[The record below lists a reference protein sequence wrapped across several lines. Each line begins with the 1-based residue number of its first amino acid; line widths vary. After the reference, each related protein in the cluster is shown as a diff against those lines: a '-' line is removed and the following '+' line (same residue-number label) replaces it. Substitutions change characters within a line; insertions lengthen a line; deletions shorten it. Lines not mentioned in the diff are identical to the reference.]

1 MRRVAM
7 QLSLAFLDLP
17 TPTASPPSRELRD
30 AKARAE
36 ALDIL
41 TRLIAKAAQPANQTE
56 ATDE

>member
-1 MRRVAM
+1 M

-17 TPTASPPSRELRD
+17 TPTRSPPSRELCD

-36 ALDIL
+36 ALAIL
-41 TRLIAKAAQPANQTE
+41 ARLIAKAAQPANQME

>member
-1 MRRVAM
+1 M
-7 QLSLAFLDLP
+7 QLTLAPLDLP
-17 TPTASPPSRELRD
+17 TPTPSPPSRELRD

-41 TRLIAKAAQPANQTE
+41 ARLIAKAAQTANQTE

>member
-1 MRRVAM
+1 M
-7 QLSLAFLDLP
+7 QLRLAFLDLP
-17 TPTASPPSRELRD
+17 TPTPSPPNRELRD

-41 TRLIAKAAQPANQTE
+41 ARLIAKAARPANQTE

>member
-7 QLSLAFLDLP
+7 QLSLAFLELP
-17 TPTASPPSRELRD
+17 TPTPPAPSRQLHD
-30 AKARAE
+30 AK

-41 TRLIAKAAQPANQTE
+41 ARLIAKAAQPANQTE

>member
-1 MRRVAM
+1 M
-7 QLSLAFLDLP
+7 QLSLAFLELP
-17 TPTASPPSRELRD
+17 RPSAPSRQHHD

-41 TRLIAKAAQPANQTE
+41 ARLMAKAAQPANQTE

>member
-1 MRRVAM
+1 M
-7 QLSLAFLDLP
+7 QLSLVFLDLP
-17 TPTASPPSRELRD
+17 TPTPSPPSRELRD

-41 TRLIAKAAQPANQTE
+41 ARLIAKAAQPANQTE

>member
-1 MRRVAM
+1 M
-7 QLSLAFLDLP
+7 QLSLAFLDLSTA
-17 TPTASPPSRELRD
+17 TPSPPSRELRD

-41 TRLIAKAAQPANQTE
+41 TRLIAKAGQPANQTE

>member
-1 MRRVAM
+1 M
-7 QLSLAFLDLP
+7 QLSLAILDLP
-17 TPTASPPSRELRD
+17 TSTPTPSPPSRELYD

-41 TRLIAKAAQPANQTE
+41 ARLIAKTAQAANQTE

>member
-1 MRRVAM
+1 M

-17 TPTASPPSRELRD
+17 TPTPSPPSRELRD
-30 AKARAE
+30 AKACVE

-41 TRLIAKAAQPANQTE
+41 ARLIAKAAQPANQTE

>member
-1 MRRVAM
+1 M
-7 QLSLAFLDLP
+7 QLSLAFLELSTP
-17 TPTASPPSRELRD
+17 TPSAPSRQQLRD

-41 TRLIAKAAQPANQTE
+41 ARLIAKAAQPANQTE